1 MAGNPYV
8 VVDAPS
14 YQAPQVD
21 FSKFMRPQ
29 QPQQPQKQGKSNP
42 GLLGGL
48 TQFLSG
54 PALVP
59 GSAVPGAWGPT
70 SVGGVYGPT
79 PLMQASVAPMF
90 NTQGLGL
97 Y

>member
-8 VVDAPS
+8 VVGEPN

-29 QPQQPQKQGKSNP
+29 QPQKQGKSNP

-48 TQFLSG
+48 AQFLSG
-54 PALVP
+54 PALAP
-59 GSAVPGAWGPT
+59 GSAVPGAQGPT
-70 SVGGVYGPT
+70 SVGGAYGPT
-79 PLMQASVAPMF
+79 PLMQASAAPMF
-90 NTQGLGL
+90 NAQGLGL